1 MSNDLKWFIKE
12 VRSIYIRNLNPEGD
26 VLSEIPSPSLEIC
39 AQHPEEGTVLLFT
52 GSPVAHTC
60 NPSWTTSALRALNKP
75 FNYLSCKELLVKLRH
90 LKDGCQ
96 GETAPLL
103 LSYSMDL
110 GRVVRLGNIKLT
122 KIAKIPINAV
132 FLSTDSGFYITESLF
147 EKLQLLEV
155 LPMPG
160 RATDDDDSEEFRPII
175 LTEQMNAS
183 NERIAKYRGQLEGVV
198 ETLEKSKKH
207 IEVETKCAELARLQA
222 ELSQVE
228 AEAQEEERQEKA
240 ERVQLKLTQNLRKE
254 VESCEEVMKSISELN
269 LQCKTQKA
277 DLLKLQFLFE
287 SRQLKLLSDLQQVYP
302 IERTDGGEYSIRGI
316 ELHLDS
322 TRDDE
327 VVSTGLGYVV
337 HLLLLVSKYLE
348 VPLRYQ
354 LLFYASRS
362 MIRDPI
368 ATTVPHNTA
377 AVSSAAQA
385 GVTLPLYRRGNER
398 ERFEQALQWLR
409 ADVEQ
414 LLQTRGVP
422 YVPRQSLLYNIN
434 QLFNCELCPT
444 VAL

>member
-1 MSNDLKWFIKE
+1 MSSDLKWFIKE
-12 VRSIYIRNLNPEGD
+12 VRSIYVRNLNAEGD
-26 VLSEIPSPSLEIC
+26 ILSEIPSPSLEIY
-39 AQHPEEGTVLLFT
+39 ASQSDEGQVLLFT
-52 GSPVAHTC
+52 GSPVTRTC
-60 NPSWTTSALRALNKP
+60 NPSWMTSALKSLNKP
-75 FNYLSCKELLVKLRH
+75 FNYLSCKELLIKLC
-90 LKDGCQ
+90 DSNGASSSS
-96 GETAPLL
+96 GGVL
-103 LSYSMDL
+103 LSYTVNL
-110 GRVVRLGNIKLT
+110 ARIVRLGNIHLT
-122 KIAKIPINAV
+122 KISKLPINAV
-132 FLSTDSGFYITESLF
+132 FLSTDSGFYITETLF
-147 EKLQLLEV
+147 EKLRDLEV

-160 RATDDDDSEEFRPII
+160 RAIDDDDSEEFRPVM

-183 NERIAKYRGQLEGVV
+183 NERIAGYRGQLEGVV
-198 ETLEKSKKH
+198 GTLEKSKKH
-207 IEVETKCAELARLQA
+207 IEIETKRAELARLEA

-228 AEAQEEERQEKA
+228 AEADEEERQEEA
-240 ERVQLKLTQNLRKE
+240 ERAQLKLTRNLRKE
-254 VESCEEVMKSISELN
+254 VKSCEELVENISELN
-269 LQCKTQKA
+269 NNCKAQKA

-322 TRDDE
+322 TRDEE

-368 ATTVPHNTA
+368 AVTVPYNTA

-398 ERFEQALQWLR
+398 ERFEQAVQWLR
-409 ADVEQ
+409 SDVEQ

-434 QLFNCELCPT
+434 QLFSCEMCPT
-444 VAL
+444 VAA

>member
-1 MSNDLKWFIKE
+1 
-12 VRSIYIRNLNPEGD
+12 
-26 VLSEIPSPSLEIC
+26 
-39 AQHPEEGTVLLFT
+39 
-52 GSPVAHTC
+52 
-60 NPSWTTSALRALNKP
+60 
-75 FNYLSCKELLVKLRH
+75 
-90 LKDGCQ
+90 
-96 GETAPLL
+96 
-103 LSYSMDL
+103 MDL